1 MTKWW
6 MVRAGDHNEL
16 IDSFLN
22 LGIASIGWT
31 ELKNPQKYLSKEELL
46 RQADKVYY
54 DSKTGSRK
62 SWVNQV
68 WRFSREIEVGDKII
82 SYNKEKREYIVG
94 KVTSPHFYN
103 LELASEYYPNHVKV
117 QWETKTVTR
126 DALSQSAKYSLGSV
140 LTVFRL
146 DDWGNEIESVLNG
159 TVSHDNTKD
168 LNNEHDEEPVFVE
181 DFEVRA
187 QALVEDQVD
196 KLDPWELQELV
207 GGLLRAMNYTV
218 RVSPPGPDGGVDIH
232 ASKDAFGFEKPI
244 IKVQVKHRKSA
255 SGSPEIQQL
264 LGANPLG
271 ASCLFVSTGGF
282 TKSAISIAAQN
293 GVKLVDLQGLVELI
307 FEWYEK
313 MPNDTRAL
321 LPLKRM
327 YIPGEI

>member
-6 MVRAGDHNEL
+6 MVRAGDDNEL
-16 IDSFLN
+16 IEGFLK
-22 LGIASIGWT
+22 LGIASIGWGD
-31 ELKNPQKYLSKEELL
+31 LKNPQKYLSKEDLQ

-54 DSKTGSRK
+54 DSKEGSRK

-82 SYNKEKREYIVG
+82 SYNKEKRNYIVG
-94 KVTSPHFYN
+94 KVTSTHFYD
-103 LELASEYYPNHVKV
+103 LQLADEYYPNHVKV
-117 QWETKTVTR
+117 KWEEGIVSR

-146 DDWGNEIESVLNG
+146 DDWGNEIESILNAK
-159 TVSHDNTKD
+159 VIQDKD
-168 LNNEHDEEPVFVE
+168 KEFNEKHDEETIFVE

-187 QALVEDQVD
+187 QGLVEDQVD

-244 IKVQVKHRKSA
+244 IKVQVKHRNSS

-282 TKSAISIAAQN
+282 TRAAVSVAAQN
-293 GVKLVDLQGLVELI
+293 GVKLVDLQSLVELI

>member
-6 MVRAGDHNEL
+6 MVRAGDDNEL
-16 IDSFLN
+16 IEGFLK
-22 LGIASIGWT
+22 LGIASIGWE
-31 ELKNPQKYLSKEELL
+31 ELKNPQKYLSKDELQ

-54 DSKTGSRK
+54 DSKEKSRK

-68 WRFSREIEVGDKII
+68 WRFSREIEIGDKLI

-94 KVTSPHFYN
+94 QVTGTHFYD
-103 LELASEYYPNHVKV
+103 LKLADEYYPNHVKV
-117 QWETKTVTR
+117 KWENKTVNR
-126 DALSQSAKYSLGSV
+126 DDLSQSAKYSLGSV

-146 DDWGNEIESVLNG
+146 DRWGTEIESLLLG
-159 TVSHDNTKD
+159 KGPRGIDD
-168 LNNEHDEEPVFVE
+168 ELIDEHDEDSIFVE

-187 QALVEDQVD
+187 QGLVEDQVD

-244 IKVQVKHRKSA
+244 IKVQVKHRNSS

-282 TKSAISIAAQN
+282 TRAAVSVAAQN
-293 GVKLVDLQGLVELI
+293 GVKLVDLQSLVELI